1 MYIYYI
7 YDICIIY
14 IDIYIHINFGSHIYN
29 IYNIYAYIAYI
40 YIYIYI
46 YIYYFSESKNVKKC
60 TYAFRCSR
68 QLNHV

>member
-46 YIYYFSESKNVKKC
+46 YITLVKVK
-60 TYAFRCSR
+60 T
-68 QLNHV
+68 